1 MEFLRPTALDWYQ
14 EQLAWNYY
22 YADRPSDALTEL
34 KKTQNPSNWDQAVLY
49 ARLGK
54 IDEARTFMAKFVEDN
69 PGHTVKDEAF
79 WPTRKQPQMVERILK
94 PYLDDLRK
102 AGLPE

>member
-1 MEFLRPTALDWYQ
+1 
-14 EQLAWNYY
+14 
-22 YADRPSDALTEL
+22 
-34 KKTQNPSNWDQAVLY
+34 LY